1 MTLTRAQ
8 KEAKLREVADE
19 VVGSYLTW
27 DDENSA
33 PNLTQIED
41 KILELRQQMGQI
53 LLEVAVAS
61 QEMNQPAESPK
72 CAKCGAEMRYK
83 GQKEKAIESRVGGL
97 AVERGYYHCARCGS
111 GFFPPGPATG
121 VGERAVE

>member
-1 MTLTRAQ
+1 MTLTRAEA
-8 KEAKLREVADE
+8 EAKLREAADE
-19 VVGSYLTW
+19 VIDSYLVW
-27 DDENSA
+27 DDKNSA

-53 LLEVAVAS
+53 LLEAAVAS
-61 QEMNQPAESPK
+61 QEMSQPAESPR
-72 CAKCGAEMRYK
+72 CPSCGGEMRYK

-97 AVERGYYHCARCGS
+97 AIERGYYHCARCQS
-111 GFFPPGPATG
+111 GVFPPGPTTG